1 MREKFNVDNLHEYSA
16 KILSFTAYLW
26 TLFSSAFISSTI
38 LPGGSE
44 ALVVY
49 GMSEFQDKLWVT
61 VIIATLGNTLGAL
74 VTYGMGRLIPNK
86 KQDSRSLV
94 FLQKYGIWTLLFS
107 WVPVVG
113 DGFCLGAGWL
123 RMNAA
128 ASALLILIGKF
139 ARYLVLAAVSLKIFS

>member
-1 MREKFNVDNLHEYSA
+1 M
-16 KILSFTAYLW
+16 SFTAYLW
-26 TLFSSAFISSTI
+26 TLFTSAFVSSTI

-49 GMSEFQDKLWVT
+49 GMSEFQDKLWIT
-61 VIIATLGNTLGAL
+61 VLTATFGNTLGAL

-123 RMNAA
+123 RMNFPL
-128 ASALLILIGKF
+128 SCLLILIGKF
-139 ARYLVLAAVSLKIFS
+139 SRYLVLAAVSLKIFS